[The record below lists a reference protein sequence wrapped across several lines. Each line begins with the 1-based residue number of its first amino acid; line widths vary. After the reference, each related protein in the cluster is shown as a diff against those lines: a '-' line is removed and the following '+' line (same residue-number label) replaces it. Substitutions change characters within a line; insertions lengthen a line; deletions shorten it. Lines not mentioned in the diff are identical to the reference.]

1 VFFSLLIEHPS
12 RNLRAPSADHRETSP
27 HDWNL
32 SQFYKLTPK
41 IRGGGRCPPKL
52 GAKNMQNFGRFYTTI
67 DFDRKYLR
75 NGSRYPKTNS
85 SMAIPPASNEKGL
98 VNFGQLV
105 AENKM

>member
-1 VFFSLLIEHPS
+1 
-12 RNLRAPSADHRETSP
+12 
-27 HDWNL
+27 
-32 SQFYKLTPK
+32 
-41 IRGGGRCPPKL
+41 
-52 GAKNMQNFGRFYTTI
+52 MQNFGRFYTTI